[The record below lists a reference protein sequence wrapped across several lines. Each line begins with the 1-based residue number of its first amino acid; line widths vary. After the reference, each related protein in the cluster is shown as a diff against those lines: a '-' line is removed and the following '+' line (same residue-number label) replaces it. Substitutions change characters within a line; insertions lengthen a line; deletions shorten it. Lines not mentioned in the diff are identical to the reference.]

1 MGLQCFL
8 CRDGG
13 PAASPACLPLAIIKQ
28 PQIAVKLIVN
38 IALPVSPTY
47 ASILPIQ
54 NLWLLLML
62 SRFSSPWRADLP
74 RFTGKYKSGQA
85 VPEPL
90 PKEG

>member
-1 MGLQCFL
+1 MVLQCLL

-13 PAASPACLPLAIIKQ
+13 PAASPACLPPAIIKQ
-28 PQIAVKLIVN
+28 PQFAVKLIVN
-38 IALPVSPTY
+38 IVLSAGRTY

-62 SRFSSPWRADLP
+62 SSFCSPWRADLP

>member
-13 PAASPACLPLAIIKQ
+13 PAPSPACLPPAIIKQ

-38 IALPVSPTY
+38 IALSASPTY

-54 NLWLLLML
+54 NLKLLLML
-62 SRFSSPWRADLP
+62 SSFDLASASRSAP
-74 RFTGKYKSGQA
+74 IYR
-85 VPEPL
+85 
-90 PKEG
+90 